1 MAPHRRGGS
10 PDRTVGSL
18 ALPSHAAPLQTL
30 RPATS
35 VQCAQSRSVDGKH
48 GVQPAT
54 RRETS
59 EPAADVYNLTRF
71 ARALICHV
79 MASSEAL
86 PAGKRLALEL
96 FRRTGPAMTGLEGK
110 VVLGTVVPSKPSDKF
125 VEVDPGFKSPVTML
139 KAELQAAGCD
149 TSIGARVP
157 LLVEHLRTPLGEMS
171 VSAERARDTEITE
184 HVWREICHAHATGGL
199 LRGRILNPVNA
210 GFSVGLAGLVAF
222 LPRFKAPHRLRIG
235 QLDWFEVVALNQDT
249 RNVVV
254 GSPRY
259 DKIDKAV
266 QAERNALKATGAA
279 RQQDVAAPRVPAQQ
293 RLQRSSEHGM
303 NWQRPPQ
310 SRTEKPAAPQPRP
323 PVAAVTAVAWETQA
337 SPVMAAAVQPVDST
351 ASPKKATRA
360 KKSAEA
366 AVAQE
371 GSGGEAVS
379 AATASGGVA
388 EAPKPA
394 RKPRT
399 KKAVSN
405 AEDTG
410 MTALP
415 HSS

>member
-1 MAPHRRGGS
+1 
-10 PDRTVGSL
+10 
-18 ALPSHAAPLQTL
+18 
-30 RPATS
+30 
-35 VQCAQSRSVDGKH
+35 
-48 GVQPAT
+48 
-54 RRETS
+54 
-59 EPAADVYNLTRF
+59 VYNLTRVPSLVHHF
-71 ARALICHV
+71 

-171 VSAERARDTEITE
+171 VSAERARDTEVTE

-266 QAERNALKATGAA
+266 QAERNALKAAGAT
-279 RQQDVAAPRVPAQQ
+279 RQHEAAAPRVPAQQ
-293 RLQRSSEHGM
+293 RLQRSSERGL

-310 SRTEKPAAPQPRP
+310 PRTEKPAAPQPRP
-323 PVAAVTAVAWETQA
+323 PVAAATAVAWETQA
-337 SPVMAAAVQPVDST
+337 APVMAAAVSGVS
-351 ASPKKATRA
+351 SPKKATRA
-360 KKSAEA
+360 KTKKSAEA

-379 AATASGGVA
+379 AAAAAGGVA

-394 RKPRT
+394 RKPRA
-399 KKAVSN
+399 KKAQASN
-405 AEDTG
+405 AEDAGT
-410 MTALP
+410 TALP
-415 HSS
+415 QSS

>member
-1 MAPHRRGGS
+1 
-10 PDRTVGSL
+10 
-18 ALPSHAAPLQTL
+18 
-30 RPATS
+30 
-35 VQCAQSRSVDGKH
+35 
-48 GVQPAT
+48 
-54 RRETS
+54 
-59 EPAADVYNLTRF
+59 
-71 ARALICHV
+71 

-171 VSAERARDTEITE
+171 VSAERARDTEVTE

-210 GFSVGLAGLVAF
+210 GFAVGLAGLVAF

-266 QAERNALKATGAA
+266 QAERNALKAAGAA
-279 RQQDVAAPRVPAQQ
+279 RQHEAAPRVPAQQ
-293 RLQRSSEHGM
+293 RLQRSSEHGL

-310 SRTEKPAAPQPRP
+310 PRTEKPAAPQPRP
-323 PVAAVTAVAWETQA
+323 PVAAATAVAWETQA
-337 SPVMAAAVQPVDST
+337 APVMAAAVSGVS
-351 ASPKKATRA
+351 SPKKATRA

-366 AVAQE
+366 AVAQA

-379 AATASGGVA
+379 AAAAGDVA

-394 RKPRT
+394 RKPRA
-399 KKAVSN
+399 KKAASN
-405 AEDTG
+405 AEDAGT
-410 MTALP
+410 TALP